1 MFDAY
6 VSLLYNIGLTKA
18 NKDWKVFQ
26 YIRDEKYELA
36 APEVLNMN
44 NGENQEQIFVKSRR
58 LTNRR
63 KAEFELFMNG
73 KY

>member
-36 APEVLNMN
+36 APEFLNIN
-44 NGENQEQIFVKSRR
+44 KEKIGGDYIVING